1 MEEGLSAEEFYDHF
15 ATDYHLIFRD
25 WWEAAVAHG
34 EIIGRVLL
42 DLGVRPGAGLLDC
55 TCGIGTQALPLAL
68 RGYRVLAS
76 DVSTAAVAQTRREA
90 AERDIVLGFAV
101 CDVREVG
108 RSVSSAFDAVIACDN
123 SLPHLLTQDD
133 LLAALRSIRRCLPV
147 GGVFLAS
154 IRDYDELSSTT
165 GVITVTYSSNGR
177 GRIVGQ
183 AWRME
188 RGRGDSPHQTV
199 HRGRD
204 RRWMVVHRE
213 EHPLPSVAPSRD
225 GCGAH
230 GRRFRRSRLAL
241 DRRQRLLPADRH
253 RASDHLGRHEAVE
266 RHRQVREVSGVAD
279 RGTMLVSPSRSIQTA
294 GQPDLHKGLD
304 VVEQRRRDVRMA

>member
-1 MEEGLSAEEFYDHF
+1 MEESLSAEEFYDHF

-34 EIIGRVLL
+34 EITGRVLL
-42 DLGVRPGAGLLDC
+42 DLGVRPGARLLDC

-76 DVSTAAVAQTRREA
+76 DVSTAAVARARREA
-90 AERDIVLGFAV
+90 AERDIALGFAV

-154 IRDYDELSSTT
+154 IRDYDELSRERPT
-165 GVITVTYSSNGR
+165 GVVPVTYSSNGR
-177 GRIVGQ
+177 DRIVAQ
-183 AWRME
+183 AWRWSE
-188 RGRGDSPHQTV
+188 DGETV
-199 HRGRD
+199 LIRLFI
-204 RRWMVVHRE
+204 VE
-213 EHPLPSVAPSRD
+213 ETDD
-225 GCGAH
+225 GWSSTV
-230 GRRFRRSRLAL
+230 RSTRYRAL
-241 DRRQRLLPADRH
+241 H
-253 RASDHLGRHEAVE
+253 RAEMDAALTAAGFD
-266 RHRQVREVSGVAD
+266 GVAWHSTED
-279 RGTMLVSPSRSIQTA
+279 SGYYQPIVTA
-294 GQPDLHKGLD
+294 
-304 VVEQRRRDVRMA
+304 RATT